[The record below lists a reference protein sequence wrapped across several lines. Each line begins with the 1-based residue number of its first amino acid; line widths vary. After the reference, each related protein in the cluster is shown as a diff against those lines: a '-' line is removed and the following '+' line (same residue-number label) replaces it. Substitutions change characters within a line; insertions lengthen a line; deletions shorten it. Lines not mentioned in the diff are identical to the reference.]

1 MIRRRAVVAL
11 RRRLSLP
18 SRLSLRRRS
27 SLRPPVFAHCS
38 RRPVSICARI
48 LAGGRSGLNVWP
60 VTSHRILAEVPA
72 RSVTLAF
79 PLCCRRLRACARPFT
94 GRVRFA
100 RRHSRARG
108 IAVCSSQRVR
118 PDTLTAEL
126 SQPLLSRDVGVI
138 VRLLAIVPPPAHCH
152 LHPPSREARKRRT
165 DRSMRVKLRP
175 TGQGS
180 HAHQGAATCLS
191 LPADWLQ
198 SSGLPFCVKAQAS
211 FRPGE
216 FAETAG
222 HQPGTTA
229 TRVLPLAHE
238 CTFPLLR
245 GFSTGPRMLFLRSDK
260 LGYRYACPDNSQW
273 SAPVAGGAMD
283 RQVKYLLPE
292 SQMPQHW
299 YNVVADLPSP
309 PPPPLHPGTGQPVGP
324 DDLAPLFPAA
334 LIAQEVSGE
343 RHIAIP
349 DDVLDV
355 YRLWRPTPLFRARRL
370 ERDLGTPA
378 RIYYKYEGGSP
389 AGSHK
394 PNTAVPQAYYNAA
407 EGVTKLTTETG
418 AGQWGSALAFASA
431 LFGLE
436 LEVWMVRAS
445 YDQKPYRKMLME
457 TYGAVVH
464 ASPSDLTNSGRGVLA
479 ENPDSTGS
487 LGIAISEAVEVAA
500 GDPNARYALGSVLN
514 HVLMHQTIIGEEA
527 LKQLAEAG
535 DTPDVIVGCTG
546 GGSNFGGLTFPFLR
560 EKLAGRM
567 NPVIRAVEPAACP
580 SFTRGVYAYD
590 FGDTAGLTPL
600 LKMHT
605 LGHEFIPD
613 PIHAGGLRYHGMS
626 PLLSHIYELGLI
638 EAVAKAQSEC
648 FAAGLRFARTE
659 GIVPAPEPTHAVAA
673 CIEEALRCKE
683 TGEEKVILTA
693 LCGHGLLDLAA
704 YGDYMSGELRDLE
717 LSDKAIQ
724 EAMAGLPAPAV

>member
-1 MIRRRAVVAL
+1 
-11 RRRLSLP
+11 
-18 SRLSLRRRS
+18 
-27 SLRPPVFAHCS
+27 
-38 RRPVSICARI
+38 
-48 LAGGRSGLNVWP
+48 
-60 VTSHRILAEVPA
+60 
-72 RSVTLAF
+72 
-79 PLCCRRLRACARPFT
+79 
-94 GRVRFA
+94 
-100 RRHSRARG
+100 
-108 IAVCSSQRVR
+108 
-118 PDTLTAEL
+118 
-126 SQPLLSRDVGVI
+126 
-138 VRLLAIVPPPAHCH
+138 
-152 LHPPSREARKRRT
+152 
-165 DRSMRVKLRP
+165 
-175 TGQGS
+175 
-180 HAHQGAATCLS
+180 
-191 LPADWLQ
+191 
-198 SSGLPFCVKAQAS
+198 
-211 FRPGE
+211 
-216 FAETAG
+216 
-222 HQPGTTA
+222 
-229 TRVLPLAHE
+229 
-238 CTFPLLR
+238 
-245 GFSTGPRMLFLRSDK
+245 
-260 LGYRYACPDNSQW
+260 
-273 SAPVAGGAMD
+273 MD
-283 RQVKYLLPE
+283 RQVKYVLQE
-292 SQMPQHW
+292 SEMPREW
-299 YNVVADLPSP
+299 YNVIADLPSP
-309 PPPPLHPGTGQPVGP
+309 PPPPLHPGTREPVGP

-334 LIAQEVSGE
+334 LIAQEVSPD
-343 RHIAIP
+343 RYIPIP
-349 DDVLDV
+349 DDVVDV

-370 ERDLGTPA
+370 EKDLGTPA

-431 LFGLE
+431 LFGID

-445 YDQKPYRKMLME
+445 YDQKPYRKLLMQ
-457 TYGAVVH
+457 TYGASVH
-464 ASPSDLTNSGRGVLA
+464 PSPSKETNAGRAVLA
-479 ENPDSTGS
+479 EHPDSTGS

-500 GDPNARYALGSVLN
+500 TNPDTRYALGSVLN
-514 HVLMHQTIIGEEA
+514 HVLLHQTVIGEEA
-527 LKQLAEAG
+527 IKQLAQAG

-546 GGSNFGGLTFPFLR
+546 GGSNFGGLAFPFLR

-590 FGDTAGLTPL
+590 FGDTAGMTPL

-693 LCGHGLLDLAA
+693 LCGHGLLDLPA
-704 YGDYMSGELRDLE
+704 YDAYLAGELKDFE
-717 LSDKAIQ
+717 LPDREV
-724 EAMAGLPAPAV
+724 EAALAGLPAGV